1 MRTRIGSVGLRRW
14 TLALM
19 ATAAIVAG
27 DGAASAATI
36 AETVQ
41 RALDTNPEVGIVQNN
56 RRAVDQE
63 LRQARAGYL
72 PSLDFRGAA
81 GPEWS
86 DNFTTRSFEG
96 GSETKLRSEADLTLS
111 QMLFDG
117 FETKSEVD
125 RQRARVD
132 SAAYRVEEAAEFVG
146 LNAIE
151 AHLDVLRNQEIVR
164 LNEANI
170 AQHERILGQVRDLEE
185 NGRGDIADVRQ
196 TEARLARAF
205 DTLATSRG
213 SLADAIAAYQRVV
226 GIRPGDLEDTEAPVA
241 GLPPS
246 PEDAANLASVSSP
259 TVRIAAA
266 DVDVAAAETRAS
278 RSGFYPR
285 FDLQVGAG
293 LNHDID
299 GADGRDNDARAL
311 LVMRYNLYRG
321 GADMAL
327 EREAFHRMNEA
338 RVTLENTRRDAEQE
352 ARISYNALDT
362 ARARI
367 EASVAK
373 VEAQRRTRDAYASQ
387 FEIGQRQLLDVLDSE
402 NELFLDRVSLT
413 TALYTE
419 RFAVYR
425 VLAVVGELLDT
436 LEIARPRETIS
447 INRTPADQQ
456 TPEAIGRKSV
466 PILDPRSEPRP
477 VRGRER
483 GEPPFDA
490 LDMAPLID
498 GTETPSGAEAAL
510 PPEPDSRA
518 VAMADTS
525 VAGIVADLA
534 DGRTVQIEPTAAL
547 AEEPRT
553 TARDLATPASYESF
567 GAFVDSVLGGPR
579 SAN

>member
-1 MRTRIGSVGLRRW
+1 
-14 TLALM
+14 M

-27 DGAASAATI
+27 SGAVSANTI

-41 RALDTNPEVGIVQNN
+41 QALETNPEVGIVQNN

-72 PSLDFRGAA
+72 PSIDFRGAA

-96 GSETKLRSEADLTLS
+96 GSETKLRSEADLSLT

-117 FETKSEVD
+117 FATQSEVD

-146 LNAIE
+146 VNAIE
-151 AHLDVLRNQEIVR
+151 AHLNVLRNQEIVR

-170 AQHERILGQVRDLEE
+170 LQHERIIGQVRDLEE
-185 NGRGDIADVRQ
+185 SGRGDIADVRQ

-205 DTLATSRG
+205 DTLAIARG
-213 SLADAIAAYQRVV
+213 SLADAIAVYQRVV
-226 GIRPGDLEDTEAPVA
+226 GVRPGELEDGEPPVA
-241 GLPPS
+241 ALPPS

-278 RSGFYPR
+278 RAGYYPR
-285 FDLQVGAG
+285 FDVELGAG

-311 LVMRYNLYRG
+311 VVMRYNLYRG

-327 EREAFHRMNEA
+327 ERESFHRMNEA
-338 RVTLENTRRDAEQE
+338 RVALENTRREAEQE

-362 ARARI
+362 ARDRI

-373 VEAQRRTRDAYASQ
+373 VEAQRRTRDAYAAQ
-387 FEIGQRQLLDVLDSE
+387 FEIGQRQLLDLLDAE
-402 NELFLDRVSLT
+402 NELFIDRVSLT
-413 TALYTE
+413 TAIYTE

-425 VLAVVGELLDT
+425 VLAVVGELLNT
-436 LEIARPRETIS
+436 LEIARPREVIS
-447 INRTPADQQ
+447 INRTPADEQ
-456 TPEAIGRKSV
+456 TPAAIEQKSE

-477 VRGRER
+477 VRGKER

-498 GTETPSGAEAAL
+498 GSDQQAEAAAAAAL
-510 PPEPDSRA
+510 APPAQLAALAEP
-518 VAMADTS
+518 S

-534 DGRTVQIEPTAAL
+534 SGQPVELASTAAQ
-547 AEEPRT
+547 
-553 TARDLATPASYESF
+553 PAADEGAAPAAPESF
-567 GAFVDSVLGGPR
+567 GSFIKSVFGSLADGGSRRTP
-579 SAN
+579 N

>member
-14 TLALM
+14 TLAVM

-27 DGAASAATI
+27 GGVASASTI
-36 AETVQ
+36 GETVQ
-41 RALDTNPEVGIVQNN
+41 QALQTNPEVGIVKSN

-72 PSLDFRGAA
+72 PSIDFRGAA

-96 GSETKLRSEADLTLS
+96 GSETKLRSEADLSLT

-117 FETKSEVD
+117 FETSSEVA

-205 DTLATSRG
+205 DTLATARG

-226 GIRPGDLEDTEAPVA
+226 GTRPGDLEDAEAPVA
-241 GLPPS
+241 ALPPS
-246 PEDAANLASVSSP
+246 PEDAANIASVSSP

-285 FDLQVGAG
+285 FDLEVGAG
-293 LNHDID
+293 LNHDVD

-338 RVTLENTRRDAEQE
+338 RVTLENTRREAEQE
-352 ARISYNALDT
+352 ARVSYNALET

-425 VLAVVGELLDT
+425 VLAVVGDLLNT
-436 LEIARPRETIS
+436 LDIARPREVIS
-447 INRTPADQQ
+447 ITRKPEDQQ
-456 TPEAIGRKSV
+456 TPAAIEQKSV
-466 PILDPRSEPRP
+466 PIVDPRSEPRP
-477 VRGRER
+477 VRGVER

-498 GTETPSGAEAAL
+498 GTRPPVDAEAASL
-510 PPEPDSRA
+510 PEPGA
-518 VAMADTS
+518 KTAADMS

-534 DGRTVQIEPTAAL
+534 GERTLEIRPTEAR
-547 AEEPRT
+547 AENT
-553 TARDLATPASYESF
+553 VMAARDPAAPASFESF
-567 GAFVDSVLGGPR
+567 GAFVDGVFGGGR
-579 SAN
+579 ATD